1 MQNTQESVVPRQRP
15 SNWPFPLNEYNERT
29 PESQRLLGTKY
40 RQTKPNLS
48 DIPES
53 LF

>member
-1 MQNTQESVVPRQRP
+1 MQNTEEPVVPRQRP
-15 SNWPFPLNEYNERT
+15 KNWPFPLNEYNERT

-40 RQTKPNLS
+40 RQTKPDLS

-53 LF
+53 EF

>member
-1 MQNTQESVVPRQRP
+1 MPNTKEPIVPRQRP

-40 RQTKPNLS
+40 RQTKPDLS